1 MRIASLRPLA
11 ALSALSL
18 AAAGLAVTATS
29 ASADLV
35 THCSGEAEGVTV
47 PGDLV
52 VPAGSA
58 CVLNGV
64 TIEGQ
69 ARVMAGADLIVSDT
83 TINGA
88 VFVNGDGYFDA
99 GNSRMQENVT
109 NRAAYGVYLESS
121 SVGGGFFGRT
131 TESGDNTFVYAH
143 DTVFEGRVQVEQGEV
158 ILQSANVSG
167 HVDITDVSFVDVVDS
182 TLERTLSVSAAESG
196 SRVSA
201 SEIDGATTYTG
212 NSGPI
217 ELGTDEDTN
226 YFGSDI
232 TVSDNSG
239 GVEVTGNIIRG
250 NLEGVG
256 NDPAPTGSEN
266 RVRGEQGGQ
275 FTELEP
281 SASSAALLH
290 SEQSRDESALD
301 ERSERRGRAL
311 DMTEELGAANL

>member
-18 AAAGLAVTATS
+18 AVAGLAVTATS

-69 ARVMAGADLIVSDT
+69 ARVMAGADLVVSDT

-99 GNSRMQENVT
+99 GNSSMQENVT
-109 NRAAYGVYLESS
+109 NRAAHGVYLESS
-121 SVGGGFFGRT
+121 SVGGGLFGRVADA
-131 TESGDNTFVYAH
+131 GDNTFVYAH
-143 DTVFEGRVQVEQGEV
+143 DTIFEGRVQVGQGEV
-158 ILQSANVSG
+158 FLQSSEVSG
-167 HVDITDVSFVDVVDS
+167 HVDIENVSFVDVLDS
-182 TLERTLSVSAAESG
+182 TLERTLSVSAAEGG

-226 YFGSDI
+226 YFGSDV
-232 TVSDNSG
+232 TVSDNTG

-250 NLEGVG
+250 DLTGAG

-275 FTELEP
+275 FAELEP
-281 SASSAALLH
+281 NASSVALLH
-290 SEQSRDESALD
+290 SAQSRGDSALD
-301 ERSERRGRAL
+301 ERSERREQAL
-311 DMTEELGAANL
+311 DMAEEIGAASL